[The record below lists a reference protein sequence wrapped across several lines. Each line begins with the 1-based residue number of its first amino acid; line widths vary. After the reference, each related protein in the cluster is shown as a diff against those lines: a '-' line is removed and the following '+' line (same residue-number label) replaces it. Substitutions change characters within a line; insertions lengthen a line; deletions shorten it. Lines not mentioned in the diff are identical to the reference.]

1 MTARV
6 ICISRLHSP
15 ESAQVGRQVAEALGY
30 QLVDEEIIQRAAES
44 QNIAVE
50 DLAEVERRR
59 SVMQRILDSIALS
72 GGGAEGLMTG
82 MHPVTPPLAV
92 TDPDSLRGLI
102 QKSIHETAEAGNV
115 VIVSH
120 AASYALCD
128 RDDVLRVMLTAPADA
143 RLAHAAETVGGDA
156 KKAAKI
162 VHEEDAGR
170 ASYLKKFYGVDAE
183 NPCDYDLVLNACSLP
198 AEVITDLV
206 VRAATTAR

>member
-6 ICISRLHSP
+6 ICISRLQSP
-15 ESAQVGRQVAEALGY
+15 VSADVGRQVADALGY

-44 QNIAVE
+44 QGIAVE

-59 SVMQRILDSIALS
+59 GVMQRILESIALS

-82 MHPVTPPLAV
+82 MMPVTPSTVVSA
-92 TDPDSLRGLI
+92 PDSLRALI
-102 QKSIHETAEAGNV
+102 QKSIHETAEGGNV

-128 RDDVLRVMLTAPADA
+128 RDDVLRVMLTASNDS
-143 RLAHAAETVGGDA
+143 RLAHAAASVGGDA
-156 KKAAKI
+156 KKAAKL
-162 VHEEDAGR
+162 VGDEDAGR

-183 NPCDYDLVLNACSLP
+183 DSCDYDLVLNAASLP
-198 AEVITDLV
+198 AEVLTDLV
-206 VRAATTAR
+206 VRAASTAR